1 LVAQA
6 QEQPGDGAAAGQQ
19 QMVTLRQMAEATL
32 GRPGGVAASA
42 IYLLLAF
49 SLLTAYIAKVPP
61 CQDYEKGT
69 QRRIPRQAQAAVSHS
84 APSSC

>member
-1 LVAQA
+1 
-6 QEQPGDGAAAGQQ
+6 
-19 QMVTLRQMAEATL
+19 MTLRQMAEATL

-61 CQDYEKGT
+61 CPDDKKGA
-69 QRRIPRQAQAAVSHS
+69 QRRIPRQAQAAVLDSV
-84 APSSC
+84 PSSR